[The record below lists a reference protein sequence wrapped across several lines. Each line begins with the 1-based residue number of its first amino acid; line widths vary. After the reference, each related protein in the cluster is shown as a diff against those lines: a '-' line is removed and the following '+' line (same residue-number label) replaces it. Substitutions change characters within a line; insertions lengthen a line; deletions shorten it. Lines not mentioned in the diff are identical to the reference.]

1 MTKHDFPRWF
11 SVSFDRRVS
20 HASSEYARNFFLSE
34 TNTTV
39 MADMTETSQYLE
51 DFSNVM
57 CWVCCLINGIKA
69 QTKWNLKKC
78 PNISEI

>member
-11 SVSFDRRVS
+11 SVRRVS
-20 HASSEYARNFFLSE
+20 HFLSYSSEYDRNFFLSE

-39 MADMTETSQYLE
+39 MADMTETSQYPE

-69 QTKWNLKKC
+69 QTKWNLKNC